1 MTNILVKNQS
11 NENFLKKIEIYIF
24 NFILIT
30 FFKIKKSKGKMQ
42 KRASDSKKILPY
54 KQILSFK
61 QVSRKN
67 NPIINR

>member
-11 NENFLKKIEIYIF
+11 NENFLKKTENYIF

-42 KRASDSKKILPY
+42 KRASDSKKILP
-54 KQILSFK
+54 ILTQLFQTPK
-61 QVSRKN
+61 KLTLK
-67 NPIINR
+67 II

>member
-30 FFKIKKSKGKMQ
+30 FFEIKKSKGKMQ
-42 KRASDSKKILPY
+42 KRASDSK
-54 KQILSFK
+54 
-61 QVSRKN
+61 
-67 NPIINR
+67 

>member
-11 NENFLKKIEIYIF
+11 NENFLKKTENYIF

-42 KRASDSKKILPY
+42 KRASDSKKILP
-54 KQILSFK
+54 ILTQLFQTPKIDS
-61 QVSRKN
+61 
-67 NPIINR
+67 